1 MNSDFEKKDIKEQVS
16 FINSK
21 TITGMKVIDV
31 AKEIGM
37 GDKTLRTR
45 LKENNYIF
53 NRPEKIYV
61 LSRDKNDMVITKES
75 DNIIPKEVIKNDNK
89 SIKANENPLKSS
101 VVKNE
106 PIPPDLLQELKINL
120 GEIKELLEMKEQIKE
135 IIQKYNKSI
144 NTIAEEVQQD
154 LKIDKD
160 KLNGELKSRLIKVY
174 NNVNVE
180 WIKFCKNNNQFKM
193 QDLCSI
199 ALLEFIEKYSK
210 KYTTPEVIA
219 KTKPKTR
226 LKKDT
231 VITKGDSNEKKI

>member
-1 MNSDFEKKDIKEQVS
+1 MVLNNDFEKKDITEQVS

-61 LSRDKNDMVITKES
+61 LSGDKLITKES
-75 DNIIPKEVIKNDNK
+75 DNIISKEVIKNDNK
-89 SIKANENPLKSS
+89 SIKANKSTLKVS

-106 PIPPDLLQELKINL
+106 PIPAELLQELKINL

-135 IIQKYNKSI
+135 VIQNYNKSVKAI
-144 NTIAEEVQQD
+144 NEEVQQD

-160 KLNGELKSRLIKVY
+160 KLHGALKSRLIKIY
-174 NNVNVE
+174 DNVNVD
-180 WIKFCKNNNQFKM
+180 WITFCKNNNQFKM

-199 ALLEFIEKYSK
+199 ALLEFIEKYSNK
-210 KYTTPEVIA
+210 
-219 KTKPKTR
+219 
-226 LKKDT
+226 
-231 VITKGDSNEKKI
+231 